1 MNASAL
7 PDRLPVFPLP
17 EVVLFPGVHLPLHV
31 FEPRYRAMTSD
42 VLAGP
47 PEGRLI
53 VMALLQPGWEEEY
66 EGTPPVHAIATA
78 GEVLNAKPLDDGRY
92 LITLRGR
99 ERVRLTGAEE
109 LTDGGYR
116 MARVVPA
123 PEAGTALAA
132 PSVVDTLVHLLADF
146 AAWTGGVPIS
156 VRREDLESRPEVRAL
171 VINALA
177 FHLTV
182 PASLRQGL
190 LEEDDLGRRLE
201 RLARIV
207 GDNLGGKRAI
217 DAWRPSR
224 PDDPGVN

>member
-31 FEPRYRAMTSD
+31 FEPRYRAMTAD

-47 PEGRLI
+47 PERRLI
-53 VMALLQPGWEEEY
+53 VMALLEPGWEEEY

-99 ERVRLTGAEE
+99 QRVRLTGAEE

-116 MARVVPA
+116 MAHVMPA
-123 PEAGTALAA
+123 PEADAALAA
-132 PSVVDTLVHLLADF
+132 PVVVDTLVRLLADF

-156 VRREDLESRPEVRAL
+156 VRREDLESRPEVRTL

-182 PASLRQGL
+182 PAALRQAL
-190 LEEDDLGRRLE
+190 LEEEDL
-201 RLARIV
+201 
-207 GDNLGGKRAI
+207 
-217 DAWRPSR
+217 
-224 PDDPGVN
+224 

>member
-1 MNASAL
+1 MSAPAL

-31 FEPRYRAMTSD
+31 FEPRYRAMTAE
-42 VLAGP
+42 VLAAP
-47 PEGRLI
+47 PDRRLI
-53 VMALLQPGWEEEY
+53 VMALLMPGWEEDY
-66 EGTPPVHAIATA
+66 EGTPPVHPVATA
-78 GEVLNAKPLDDGRY
+78 GEIISAKPLDDGRY

-116 MARVVPA
+116 LVNLVPA
-123 PEAGTALAA
+123 PESEEAFAGPAI
-132 PSVVDTLVHLLADF
+132 VERLVRLLADF

-156 VRREDLESRPEVRAL
+156 VRREDLEARPEVRAL
-171 VINALA
+171 VLNALS

-182 PASLRQGL
+182 PAALRQEL
-190 LEEDDLGRRLE
+190 LEVDDLARRLDG
-201 RLARIV
+201 LARIV
-207 GDNLGGKRAI
+207 TDGLGGKRAI
-217 DAWRPSR
+217 EAWRPRR